1 MDMDWGLIIVL
12 LIIAYWVYWGY
23 FGTHY
28 TEFVGKEQRQ
38 QKFKLT
44 KLDKRIYKDVSTC
57 MILSLLIIF
66 YVYHLGEVRTFINGY
81 SPVEGLGGKWRISY
95 LLKLRY
101 WEEIVVDNW
110 VINTAVLYLLLQIYR
125 SYQSKSRKE

>member
-1 MDMDWGLIIVL
+1 MEWGLIIVL
-12 LIIAYWVYWGY
+12 VIIAYWVYWGY
-23 FGTHY
+23 VGTHY
-28 TEFVGKEQRQ
+28 TLTVGKEQRQ

-66 YVYHLGEVRTFINGY
+66 YVYHLGELNNFINGY
-81 SPVEGLGGKWRISY
+81 SPVDLLSGGWRLES
-95 LLKLRY
+95 LLTIHDWGY
-101 WEEIVVDNW
+101 IVLDNW

-125 SYQSKSRKE
+125 SYQSKSSKE